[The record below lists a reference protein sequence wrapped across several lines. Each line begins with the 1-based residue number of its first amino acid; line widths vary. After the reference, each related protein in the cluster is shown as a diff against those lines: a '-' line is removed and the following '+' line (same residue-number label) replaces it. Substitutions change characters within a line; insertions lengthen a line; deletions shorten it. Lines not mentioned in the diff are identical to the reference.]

1 MLAAYAGERG
11 MRMKFRS
18 KGGALLI
25 ETPGGRSIELNADT
39 LFVSVG
45 EVKPSYRMSRG
56 SFKIRQKKLSET
68 RLFLSHVKDGDGGAE
83 LELSSKNGGAVL
95 AVSLTEDNGIL
106 KFTPRVLDGGN
117 YNRLAFRLPAS
128 PDESVYG
135 GGETFAEF
143 DLRGKRQR
151 VWVAEHINA
160 GQIARKII
168 KSSLNIKAVDR
179 KQRYSNYETYYA
191 QPTFVSS
198 KKYFVHCDTTDY
210 AEFDFRK
217 KQFHEIRI
225 NSVCPI
231 YIGIAESF
239 DELSEKLGTLLG
251 RQPELPEWVY
261 DGAILGIQG
270 GTQTV
275 YDKLEKAAE
284 HGTAVA
290 GVWCQDW
297 EGRRVTAFGKQLQW
311 NWEWD
316 SERYPELDKKIWELK
331 ARGVRFLGYINPFLA
346 IEKPLYAYAAKQ
358 GYCVKD
364 AQGNDY
370 LVKITTFPAAMVDLT
385 NPEAYEWIKSVIKKN
400 MIDFGLDGWMA
411 DFGEYL
417 PTDCVLFSGENA
429 EKVHNS
435 WPARWAKVNRE
446 ALEETGKLG
455 EIFFFT
461 RAGYTDTVKY
471 STLMWAGDQHTDWTV
486 DFGLPSVIPAS
497 LALSMCGFGLT
508 HSDIGGYTT
517 FAKMRRNPEL
527 FMRWAEMNAFSP
539 LMRSHEGSNPDLNA
553 QFDANEQVLVHHA
566 KFSRIHRA
574 LKPYLIDMA
583 ALNAERGIPVTRPLF
598 YHYDGERE
606 RKESTEYLLGR
617 DLLVAPIIREGA
629 KSREVYFP
637 DDRWISIWNGKEYG
651 RGCAEIDAPIGTVP
665 VFYRKNSEYS
675 EIFEKLKE
683 A

>member
-1 MLAAYAGERG
+1 

-68 RLFLSHVKDGDGGAE
+68 RLFLSRVKDGDGGAE

-168 KSSLNIKAVDR
+168 KSSLNIKAVD
-179 KQRYSNYETYYA
+179 
-191 QPTFVSS
+191 
-198 KKYFVHCDTTDY
+198 CDTTDY

-231 YIGIAESF
+231 YIDIAESF
-239 DELSEKLGTLLG
+239 EELSEKLGTLLG
-251 RQPELPEWVY
+251 RQPELPEWAY

-331 ARGVRFLGYINPFLA
+331 ERGVRFLGYINPFLA

-471 STLMWAGDQHTDWTV
+471 STLMWTGDQHTDWTV

-497 LALSMCGFGLT
+497 LSLSMCGFGLT

-553 QFDANEQVLVHHA
+553 QFDANEQVLAHHA

-651 RGCAEIDAPIGTVP
+651 RRADRHRARILQKKQRIL
-665 VFYRKNSEYS
+665 RN
-675 EIFEKLKE
+675 I
-683 A
+683 

>member
-1 MLAAYAGERG
+1 

-68 RLFLSHVKDGDGGAE
+68 RLFLSRVKDGDGGAE

-198 KKYFVHCDTTDY
+198 EKYFVHCDTTDY

-225 NSVCPI
+225 NNVCPI

-239 DELSEKLGTLLG
+239 EELSEKLGTLLG
-251 RQPELPEWVY
+251 RQPELPEWAY

-331 ARGVRFLGYINPFLA
+331 ERGVRFLGYINPFLA

-364 AQGNDY
+364 SQGNDY

-446 ALEETGKLG
+446 ALAFDVRL
-455 EIFFFT
+455 
-461 RAGYTDTVKY
+461 RTDP
-471 STLMWAGDQHTDWTV
+471 QRH
-486 DFGLPSVIPAS
+486 
-497 LALSMCGFGLT
+497 
-508 HSDIGGYTT
+508 
-517 FAKMRRNPEL
+517 R
-527 FMRWAEMNAFSP
+527 
-539 LMRSHEGSNPDLNA
+539 
-553 QFDANEQVLVHHA
+553 
-566 KFSRIHRA
+566 RIHHLCKDAQKPGAFHALGGDERLQPAHAFARGLEPGSQRA
-574 LKPYLIDMA
+574 V
-583 ALNAERGIPVTRPLF
+583 R
-598 YHYDGERE
+598 
-606 RKESTEYLLGR
+606 RK
-617 DLLVAPIIREGA
+617 
-629 KSREVYFP
+629 
-637 DDRWISIWNGKEYG
+637 
-651 RGCAEIDAPIGTVP
+651 
-665 VFYRKNSEYS
+665 
-675 EIFEKLKE
+675 
-683 A
+683 

>member
-1 MLAAYAGERG
+1 MTVEERLEALEKEVQ
-11 MRMKFRS
+11 RLKDVQAIKELKSKYFR
-18 KGGALLI
+18 AL
-25 ETPGGRSIELNADT
+25 DT
-39 LFVSVG
+39 
-45 EVKPSYRMSRG
+45 KNW
-56 SFKIRQKKLSET
+56 
-68 RLFLSHVKDGDGGAE
+68 DE
-83 LELSSKNGGAVL
+83 LETTMTPNISTAYSNGKLVFHGPKEITNYFKE
-95 AVSLTEDNGIL
+95 SMPHTEITLHQGHNPVIWFESDTVAYGKWYLQDNLI
-106 KFTPRVLDGGN
+106 
-117 YNRLAFRLPAS
+117 
-128 PDESVYG
+128 
-135 GGETFAEF
+135 FAE
-143 DLRGKRQR
+143 G
-151 VWVAEHINA
+151 NP
-160 GQIARKII
+160 
-168 KSSLNIKAVDR
+168 
-179 KQRYSNYETYYA
+179 Y
-191 QPTFVSS
+191 
-198 KKYFVHCDTTDY
+198 C
-210 AEFDFRK
+210 
-217 KQFHEIRI
+217 
-225 NSVCPI
+225 
-231 YIGIAESF
+231 
-239 DELSEKLGTLLG
+239 
-251 RQPELPEWVY
+251 
-261 DGAILGIQG
+261 

-284 HGTAVA
+284 YGTAVA

-497 LALSMCGFGLT
+497 LSLSMCGFGLT

-553 QFDANEQVLVHHA
+553 QFDANEQVLAHHA

-606 RKESTEYLLGR
+606 RKESTEYLLGH

>member
-1 MLAAYAGERG
+1 MPAAYAGERR
-11 MRMKFRS
+11 MRMNFRS

-25 ETPGGRSIELNADT
+25 EMPGGRSIELNADT

-151 VWVAEHINA
+151 AWVAEHINA

-239 DELSEKLGTLLG
+239 EELSKKLGTLLG
-251 RQPELPEWVY
+251 RQPELPEWAY

-331 ARGVRFLGYINPFLA
+331 ESGVRFLGYINPFLA

-446 ALEETGKLG
+446 ALEETGKLS

-497 LALSMCGFGLT
+497 LSLSMCGFGLT

-553 QFDANEQVLVHHA
+553 QFDTNEQVLAHHA

>member
-1 MLAAYAGERG
+1 MN
-11 MRMKFRS
+11 FRS
-18 KGGALLI
+18 KDGALLV
-25 ETPGGRSIELNADT
+25 EMPGGRSIELNADT

-68 RLFLSHVKDGDGGAE
+68 RLFLSRVKDGDGGAE

-239 DELSEKLGTLLG
+239 EELSEKLGTLLG
-251 RQPELPEWVY
+251 RQPELPEWAY

-461 RAGYTDTVKY
+461 RAG
-471 STLMWAGDQHTDWTV
+471 
-486 DFGLPSVIPAS
+486 
-497 LALSMCGFGLT
+497 
-508 HSDIGGYTT
+508 
-517 FAKMRRNPEL
+517 
-527 FMRWAEMNAFSP
+527 
-539 LMRSHEGSNPDLNA
+539 
-553 QFDANEQVLVHHA
+553 
-566 KFSRIHRA
+566 
-574 LKPYLIDMA
+574 
-583 ALNAERGIPVTRPLF
+583 
-598 YHYDGERE
+598 
-606 RKESTEYLLGR
+606 
-617 DLLVAPIIREGA
+617 
-629 KSREVYFP
+629 
-637 DDRWISIWNGKEYG
+637 
-651 RGCAEIDAPIGTVP
+651 
-665 VFYRKNSEYS
+665 
-675 EIFEKLKE
+675 
-683 A
+683 